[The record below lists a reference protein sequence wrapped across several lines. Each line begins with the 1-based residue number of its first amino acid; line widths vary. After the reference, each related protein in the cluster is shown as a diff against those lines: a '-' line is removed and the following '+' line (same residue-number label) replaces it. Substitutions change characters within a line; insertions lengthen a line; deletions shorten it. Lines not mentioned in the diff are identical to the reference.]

1 MHHQGCFLN
10 EAPAFFSSCKCC
22 MFLQIL
28 ARIANTRRI
37 EQVHLTWVTS
47 NARLITIHTCFL
59 LSHFVVSYSTAS
71 VWSMSMR
78 HTAYLV
84 SLFNFWLT
92 TKVGPF
98 HVAAGRG
105 VSQRDIAGI
114 GLEIN
119 IVEGV
124 FACRVV
130 LFFSPQIQACICRK
144 CICMW
149 NAISHHHVND
159 PVACPHE
166 VSKILVF
173 RPQSK

>member
-59 LSHFVVSYSTAS
+59 LSHFVVSYSTAF

-130 LFFSPQIQACICRK
+130 LFFFPTDSSMHMPQMYLHVKCHQPSPCQRSSRLSTWGFQ
-144 CICMW
+144 
-149 NAISHHHVND
+149 NTG
-159 PVACPHE
+159 
-166 VSKILVF
+166 L
-173 RPQSK
+173 